1 MHVICG
7 LLISQST
14 NASPLQITYLI
25 CAICGSRMCLLMDT
39 VFNLE
44 VCRMKNSIFFTSLS
58 CLFLILFF
66 VSDSGAQE
74 KQISITIYQSNLG
87 LVHDVREMDLKAGD
101 QKIRFTDVASL
112 IDPTSVH
119 FKSLNAPDQVTVLE
133 QNYEYDL
140 VSAEK
145 ILQKYVDQV
154 IQLFTKEGKIFE
166 GKLLSAGG
174 NVVLEKNDGGI
185 QSLAI
190 ANVQNV
196 DFPKL
201 PAGLITRPTLVW
213 YLSNEKAGTHTIE
226 TSYLTEGI
234 GWHAEYV
241 ALVNTDETKLDLS
254 AWVSIQNQS
263 GTDYEGAKLKL
274 VAGDVHRI
282 TPPPPVYP
290 AYEELAMAKAAPPPQ
305 FQEKAFF
312 EYHLY
317 TLQRATTIKDN
328 QIKQLSL
335 FPTATT
341 SVKKIYEYDGS
352 KNEKKINV
360 KLEFI
365 NAEKNGL
372 GLPIPAGKVRVY
384 KSDEDQ
390 SQIFLGEDR
399 VGHTPKDEKIRLY
412 VGDAFDLVGERKQI
426 DYKQLGDRAR
436 EETWQIKLR
445 NHKKEDAEIL
455 VIEHIW
461 GDFEIR
467 ESSHPYNK
475 KDANTLEFLVP
486 VKKDAET
493 TLKYTILYRW

>member
-1 MHVICG
+1 
-7 LLISQST
+7 
-14 NASPLQITYLI
+14 
-25 CAICGSRMCLLMDT
+25 
-39 VFNLE
+39 
-44 VCRMKNSIFFTSLS
+44 MKNSVFFISLS
-58 CLFLILFF
+58 CLFLFPVLTR
-66 VSDSGAQE
+66 DSRAQE
-74 KQISITIYQSNLG
+74 KHISITVYQNNLG
-87 LVHDVREMDLKAGD
+87 LVHDVRKIDLKAGD
-101 QKIRFTDVASL
+101 QQIRFTDVPSS

-119 FKSLNAPDQVTVLE
+119 FKSLSAPDQVAALE

-145 ILQKYVDQV
+145 ILQKYIDQV
-154 IQLFTKEGKIFE
+154 IQLFTKEGKVFE
-166 GKLLSAGG
+166 GKLLSTGG
-174 NVVLEKNDGGI
+174 NVVLEKKDGGI
-185 QSLAI
+185 QSIAM
-190 ANVQNV
+190 ANVLNV
-196 DFPKL
+196 DFPEL

-226 TSYLTEGI
+226 TSYLTGGI

-241 ALVNTDETKLDLS
+241 ALVNKDETTLDLS

-282 TPPPPVYP
+282 TPPPPVYT
-290 AYEELAMAKAAPPPQ
+290 AYEELAMEKVASAPQ
-305 FQEKAFF
+305 FKEKAFF

-317 TLQRATTIKDN
+317 TLQRDATIKNN

-365 NAEKNGL
+365 NAEENGL

-390 SQIFLGEDR
+390 SQIFLGEDQ
-399 VGHTPKDEKIRLY
+399 VDHTPKNEKIRLY
-412 VGDAFDLVGERKQI
+412 VGDAFDIVGERKQI
-426 DYKQLGDRAR
+426 NYKQLGDRAR

-445 NHKKEDAEIL
+445 NHKKEDVEIL
-455 VIEHIW
+455 VIEHVW

-467 ESSHPYNK
+467 ESSHPYHK
-475 KDANTLEFLVP
+475 KDANTLEFLIP
-486 VKKDAET
+486 VKKDTET
-493 TLKYTILYRW
+493 IVKYTILYRW